1 MSVALLKVD
10 YGRTFD
16 YPSKI
21 VLVKNARI
29 FIGLIGKEGIALCSS
44 FHYCNMNTIYQI
56 EQRDVR
62 HILLRIWYAG
72 QGWVA
77 KWMP

>member
-1 MSVALLKVD
+1 MV
-10 YGRTFD
+10 TMF
-16 YPSKI
+16 
-21 VLVKNARI
+21 

-62 HILLRIWYAG
+62 HILYATHLVCRAG
-72 QGWVA
+72 LGSKMDAVISL
-77 KWMP
+77 KLKVIVKYLYDMEGK